1 MSVKDGLIRAG
12 SSIKNWTCKNSPT
25 ILTVT
30 AVATSVGAVVTAV
43 VAARRMDYIFHDAN
57 EEITAI
63 HAKMADDNLIQN
75 GRYSVR
81 DGRKDLF
88 KVYLKTGGRLVKL
101 FLPTALLLGT
111 SVASALGSHKILSDR
126 NAAAMA
132 AYELISNSYEA
143 YRGRVRNKI
152 GEEKEQE
159 LYEAK
164 DISPTLGTTTD
175 KKTGE
180 VKPVV
185 KKIFREGNEFDVVW
199 DECSTEWDR
208 STSLSLSYIMAKESY
223 LTTVLHTVGHLTY
236 FDALQDMGYD
246 VVKRFGEEKAEIF
259 KDNGWVYSDDPKD
272 PAYGTVVSF
281 GVATLDAGGCRN
293 LNARGMAM
301 LRGETNIILH
311 PNIFGY
317 IHDGEF
323 SWAKYDKGI
332 PMPTHRH

>member
-1 MSVKDGLIRAG
+1 MNVKDGLIRAG
-12 SSIKNWTCKNSPT
+12 SNVKNWTCKNSPT
-25 ILTVT
+25 ILTVAAVGT
-30 AVATSVGAVVTAV
+30 AVGSVVTAV
-43 VAARRMDYIFHDAN
+43 IAARKMDYIFHDAN
-57 EEITAI
+57 EEIAAI

-75 GRYSVR
+75 GQYSVK

-152 GEEKEQE
+152 GEEKEQA
-159 LYEAK
+159 LYEAN
-164 DISPTLGTTTD
+164 DLSPVVETVTD

-185 KKIFREGNEFDVVW
+185 KKIFREGNEFDVLW
-199 DECSTEWDR
+199 DECSPEW
-208 STSLSLSYIMAKESY
+208 SPSASLDLEYLMAKESY
-223 LTTVLHTVGHLTY
+223 LTTLLHAIGHLTWRE
-236 FDALQDMGYD
+236 ALESMGYN
-246 VVKRFGEEKAEIF
+246 VVKCFGQDLAQKF
-259 KDNGWVYSDDPKD
+259 NDHGWVYSSDPKD
-272 PAYGTVVSF
+272 PAYGTIVSF
-281 GVATLDAGGCRN
+281 GIDTLDAGGNRN
-293 LNARGMAM
+293 LNAKGMAM
-301 LRGETNIILH
+301 LRGETNIWLH

-323 SWAKYDKGI
+323 SWTKYDTGV
-332 PMPTHRH
+332 PMPSKH